1 MSKHVNQLK
10 TRKYA
15 LKARSHVLKQRI
27 LHDILKK
34 ADVVGPSVFTFVNQD
49 TNYNSLDL
57 YHLYSVSNI

>member
-15 LKARSHVLKQRI
+15 IEARSHVLKQRI

-34 ADVVGPSVFTFVNQD
+34 ADVVGPSVFTVCTPRQ
-49 TNYNSLDL
+49 
-57 YHLYSVSNI
+57 